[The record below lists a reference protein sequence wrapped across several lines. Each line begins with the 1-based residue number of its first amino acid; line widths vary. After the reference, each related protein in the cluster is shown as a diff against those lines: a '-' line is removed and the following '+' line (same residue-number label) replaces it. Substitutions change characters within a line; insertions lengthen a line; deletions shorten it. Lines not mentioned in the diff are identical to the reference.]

1 MKEEPMNDQR
11 RTILKGMTAMAAA
24 SVSGLAAAKSGYDPK
39 AKLELKVSEVPFRK
53 NEKGRQLM
61 ARIYQPVGAGPF
73 PVVLDL
79 HGGAWLRKDRK
90 AEEPMDRAIASSGV
104 LVVAIDMTLSGE
116 MPYPACIQDANY
128 GIRWLKTRAA
138 EWKGDASTL
147 GLYGSSSG
155 GHVAEMLMLRPNDK
169 RYNAIPLEGSA
180 KADTSVAYVATR
192 SPISDTFARWEQAVR
207 KPNEN
212 LQHASK
218 TFFNPWETIHEGNP
232 MEILERKEKVGM
244 KPLLIMQ
251 GALDD
256 NVLPA
261 AQEKFVN
268 TFKAAGGDVTFKIFE
283 GSVHEWVAEPGPQT
297 TAAQEMVKA
306 FIARQLG
313 A

>member
-1 MKEEPMNDQR
+1 MNDQR
-11 RTILKGMTAMAAA
+11 RTILKGMTAIAAA
-24 SVSGLAAAKSGYDPK
+24 GVSGLATAKSGYDPK
-39 AKLELKVSEVPFRK
+39 AKFELKVSEVPFRK
-53 NEKGRQLM
+53 NEKGRQLL

-79 HGGAWLRKDRK
+79 HGGAWQRKDRT
-90 AEEPMDRAIASSGV
+90 AEEPMDRAIAASGV

-116 MPYPACIQDANY
+116 MPYPACIQDASY
-128 GIRWLKTRAA
+128 GIRWLKKRAA

-155 GHVAEMLMLRPNDK
+155 GHVAEMLMLRPNDA
-169 RYNAIPLEGSA
+169 RYNAIPLEG
-180 KADTSVAYVATR
+180 DTNVAYVATR
-192 SPISDTFARWEQAVR
+192 SPISNTFARYEQAVR

-212 LQHASK
+212 LQKASK

-232 MEILERKEKVGM
+232 QEILERREKVSM
-244 KPLLIMQ
+244 RPLLIMQ

-261 AQEKFVN
+261 VQEKFAR
-268 TFKAAGGDVTFKIFE
+268 TFKAAGGDVQYELFE
-283 GSVHEWVAEPGPQT
+283 NSVHEWVAEPGPQT
-297 TAAQEMVKA
+297 TRAHEMAKA
-306 FIARQLG
+306 FIAKQLN